1 MKAIGRA
8 KRLRLVGAA
17 VVLGVMCLGSCS
29 SPSPP
34 RETLPAPIV
43 LAGAEHLV
51 PLLHGEIQAFR
62 DLHPEAAEIRV
73 VSSGSAEGMEQ
84 LVNNEVTM
92 SVLTRELSDPEIK
105 AAMERE
111 GLNAFP
117 FAWDAVA
124 VIVNPRSPVQQ
135 ISRTELGQI
144 YRGAITDW
152 ADLGFRQ
159 GGAIVPLT
167 TGPRLGLYEFIQQAL
182 LQGAAYGPSVY
193 AEKSEPE
200 IVNLVASR
208 ADAIGCVSRQ
218 FVDERVR
225 AIGVSSAK
233 GFPYAPLGRETL
245 MLKTYPLL
253 RGISLCTRGNPPV
266 TATDFVNFVTGM
278 DGQQI
283 VTRFGYAP
291 ATVSVR
297 IVRTAEEA
305 Q

>member
-1 MKAIGRA
+1 M
-8 KRLRLVGAA
+8 
-17 VVLGVMCLGSCS
+17 LGVMCLGSCS

-51 PLLHGEIQAFR
+51 PLLRGEIQAFR
-62 DLHPEAAEIRV
+62 DVHPEAAEIRV
-73 VSSGSAEGMEQ
+73 VSNGSAEGMEQ

-111 GLNAFP
+111 GLNAVP

-124 VIVNPRSPVQQ
+124 VIVNKRSPVQQ

-144 YRGAITDW
+144 YRGDLTDW
-152 ADLGFRQ
+152 AKLGFRE

-167 TGPRLGLYEFIQQAL
+167 TGPRLGLYEFVQQAL
-182 LQGAAYGPSVY
+182 LDGAAYGPGVY
-193 AEKSEPE
+193 AEASEPE

-208 ADAIGCVSRQ
+208 ADAIGLVSRQ

-253 RGISLCTRGNPPV
+253 RGISLCTRGKPPA

-283 VTRFGYAP
+283 VARFGYAP